1 MKGYLWK
8 DSLNSISVI
17 PISHSWGSYT
27 TIAKLAK
34 AYESFL
40 KNPNN
45 GSEKVAWNFGTLHSY
60 KHNSSNYCIL

>member
-45 GSEKVAWNFGTLHSY
+45 GSE
-60 KHNSSNYCIL
+60 